1 VREFDDETGGRWVAS
16 VERRDGKDYQGRYHF
31 VARPVDSAGE
41 AVALGDVRW
50 NSEMTA
56 RRTLET
62 ASDVEL
68 RRRLRSAVGRAGGPV
83 RDGLR

>member
-1 VREFDDETGGRWVAS
+1 MREFDDETGERWMAS

-31 VARPVDSAGE
+31 VARPASGSGE
-41 AVALGDVRW
+41 PVALGDIRW
-50 NSEMTA
+50 NSELTA

-68 RRRLRSAVGRAGGPV
+68 RRRLRSAVGRAGGPL
-83 RDGLR
+83 RDGRP